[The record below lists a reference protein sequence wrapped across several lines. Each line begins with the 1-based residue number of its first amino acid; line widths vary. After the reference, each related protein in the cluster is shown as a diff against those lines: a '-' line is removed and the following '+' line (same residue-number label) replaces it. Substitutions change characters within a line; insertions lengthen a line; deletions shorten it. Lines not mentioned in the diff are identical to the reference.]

1 MLKAMSMVIIE
12 KLTDEQVNQKGIK
25 NWPIWTKEAST
36 FDWYYDSDEEC
47 LILEGEV
54 DVKTDERTYTI
65 KAGDFVTFKKGLKCV
80 WNVKKP
86 IRKHYNFK

>member
-1 MLKAMSMVIIE
+1 MAKIIIE
-12 KLTDEQVNQKGIK
+12 KLSEKEIDSRKIK
-25 NWPIWTKEAST
+25 SWPIWTKEISR

-54 DVKTDERTYTI
+54 LVETGEGNCTV
-65 KAGDFVTFKKGLKCV
+65 KAGDFITFRKGLKCV

-86 IRKHYNFK
+86 VRKHYNFK

>member
-1 MLKAMSMVIIE
+1 MSKVIIE
-12 KLTDEQVNQKGIK
+12 KLSEKEIADRKIK
-25 NWPIWTKEAST
+25 TWPIWTKEVSR

-54 DVKTDERTYTI
+54 IVETGEESISI
-65 KAGDFVTFKKGLKCV
+65 KADDFVTFKKGLKCV

>member
-1 MLKAMSMVIIE
+1 MAKVIIE
-12 KLTDEQVNQKGIK
+12 KLQEKDIAERGIRS
-25 NWPIWTKEAST
+25 WPVWTKEISR
-36 FDWYYDSDEEC
+36 FDWFYDGDEEC

-54 DVKTDERTYTI
+54 TVETAEGNYTV
-65 KAGDFVTFKKGLKCV
+65 KAGDFVTFKQGLKCV